1 MPQGSLLG
9 PLAFLVQIDD
19 LAPGCLTH
27 KYVDDTTMTEILTSV
42 TSASQM
48 QSFRRTLTDWT
59 LQNDMRINTSKT
71 KELVIGPWGQHN
83 TTLLQTESGAVERVH
98 DFKLL
103 GVYVDSTLSWTKR
116 VEHIAQKKFF

>member
-1 MPQGSLLG
+1 
-9 PLAFLVQIDD
+9 
-19 LAPGCLTH
+19 
-27 KYVDDTTMTEILTSV
+27 MTEILTSV

>member
-19 LAPGCLTH
+19 LASGCLTH
-27 KYVDDTTMTEILTSV
+27 KYVDDTTMTEILTSL

-48 QSFRRTLTDWT
+48 QSFLCTLTDWT
-59 LQNDMRINTSKT
+59 LMPINTSKT

-83 TTLLQTESGAVERVH
+83 ATLLQTKSGAVERVR

-103 GVYVDSTLSWTKR
+103 GVYVDSTLSWTKH
-116 VEHIAQKKFF
+116 VEYIEQ

>member
-27 KYVDDTTMTEILTSV
+27 KYVDDTTISEILPSV
-42 TSASQM
+42 TSASHM
-48 QSFRRTLTDWT
+48 PSFLSSLTNWT
-59 LQNDMRINTSKT
+59 SENDMRINTTKT
-71 KELVIGPWGQHN
+71 KKLVLGPWGQHN
-83 TTLLQTESGAVERVH
+83 PTLHQTHSGAVERVN

-103 GVYVDSTLSWTKR
+103 GV
-116 VEHIAQKKFF
+116 